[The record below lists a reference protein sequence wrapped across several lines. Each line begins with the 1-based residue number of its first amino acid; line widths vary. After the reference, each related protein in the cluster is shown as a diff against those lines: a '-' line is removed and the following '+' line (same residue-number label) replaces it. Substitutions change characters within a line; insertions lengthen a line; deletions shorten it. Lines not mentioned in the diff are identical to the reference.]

1 MASPSPVLRVRG
13 AVVPIVALAA
23 LEAVLRASAVR
34 SDSIARPGE
43 VLHALA
49 AGLADASVLVATGQ
63 TLACA
68 LAGLLIGAGAGLLLG
83 ALLGLSRF
91 AAGLAWA
98 PVESLRHL
106 PPVALLPIAML
117 VFGQGLRMEIALVG
131 FTCFWPVLLLTQAAV
146 GGVEPRLLDV
156 ARTLHMGRMRTILRI
171 VLPAS
176 AARVAV
182 ALRLATGIALI
193 VAVTTEIAANP
204 LGIGY
209 AMVRSQAE
217 LQPASMY
224 AHLLWLALL
233 GWALNA
239 AMARMER
246 HIAARL
252 GTEVTR

>member
-1 MASPSPVLRVRG
+1 MAASSTFRWRGAAVPILALVAAEILLRVTG
-13 AVVPIVALAA
+13 M
-23 LEAVLRASAVR
+23 R
-34 SDSIARPGE
+34 SDSIALPSE
-43 VLHALA
+43 VLRALA
-49 AGLADASVLVATGQ
+49 VGLVDTSVFVATAQ
-63 TLACA
+63 TLVCA
-68 LAGLLIGAGAGLLLG
+68 LAGLLIGGGAGLVLG
-83 ALLGLSRF
+83 ALLGLSRI

-106 PPVALLPIAML
+106 PPVALLPIATL
-117 VFGQGLRMEIALVG
+117 VFGQGLRMEMSLVA

-146 GGVEPRLLDV
+146 AGVEPRLLDV
-156 ARTLHMGRMRTILRI
+156 ACTLRLGKLRTVAKI

-204 LGIGY
+204 VGIGY

-217 LQPASMY
+217 LQPAPMY

-239 AMARMER
+239 AMTRLEQRMA
-246 HIAARL
+246 IRL
-252 GTEVTR
+252 GAEASR